1 MKIDVKYQESAWL
14 IKYFD
19 TTFFVQSKLC
29 EKSVIRY
36 MTIIK
41 LFMVMVTQ
49 LFQNNFGLGLSNNLQ
64 LFDKRKST
72 LGKAKHFKR

>member
-1 MKIDVKYQESAWL
+1 MNIDVKYQESAWL
-14 IKYFD
+14 IKYYLDFN
-19 TTFFVQSKLC
+19 TTFFVQSKLG
-29 EKSVIRY
+29 VIRY

>member
-14 IKYFD
+14 IKYFN
-19 TTFFVQSKLC
+19 TTFFVQSKL
-29 EKSVIRY
+29 SVIRY

>member
-14 IKYFD
+14 MKSYLDFN
-19 TTFFVQSKLC
+19 TTFFVQSKL
-29 EKSVIRY
+29 SVIRY

>member
-1 MKIDVKYQESAWL
+1 MKIDVKYQESAWSL
-14 IKYFD
+14 KYFN
-19 TTFFVQSKLC
+19 TTFFVQSKL
-29 EKSVIRY
+29 SVIRY

-49 LFQNNFGLGLSNNLQ
+49 LFQNNFGLGLSNNLR

>member
-14 IKYFD
+14 IKYFN
-19 TTFFVQSKLC
+19 TTFFVQSKLG
-29 EKSVIRY
+29 VIRY

>member
-14 IKYFD
+14 KKYFN
-19 TTFFVQSKLC
+19 TTFFVQSKL
-29 EKSVIRY
+29 SVIRN

-49 LFQNNFGLGLSNNLQ
+49 LFQNNFGLGLSNNLR

>member
-14 IKYFD
+14 IKYYLDFN
-19 TTFFVQSKLC
+19 TTFFVQSKL
-29 EKSVIRY
+29 SVIRY

-49 LFQNNFGLGLSNNLQ
+49 LFQNNFGLGLSNNLR

>member
-1 MKIDVKYQESAWL
+1 MDVKYQESAWL
-14 IKYFD
+14 IKYFN
-19 TTFFVQSKLC
+19 TTFFVQSKL
-29 EKSVIRY
+29 SVIRN

>member
-1 MKIDVKYQESAWL
+1 
-14 IKYFD
+14 
-19 TTFFVQSKLC
+19 
-29 EKSVIRY
+29 
-36 MTIIK
+36 
-41 LFMVMVTQ
+41 MVMVTQ

>member
-14 IKYFD
+14 IKYFN
-19 TTFFVQSKLC
+19 TTFFVQSKL
-29 EKSVIRY
+29 SVIRN